1 MCQWKVN
8 MFKKASGEVVVVLN
22 KTEIGLKLEYS
33 LSLSET
39 QILHMTYNMY
49 MCFVWSGVLLNTHM
63 HACTHTHSGMRT
75 LTHIQARMHPHTHT
89 YCSSIA
95 TAPKSV
101 SQTQKHT
108 RTNAVG
114 LHWECGPTSF
124 IVFPLQW
131 LSAYAPTFPAS
142 TKVQN
147 STGSHK
153 ANRSDILHEQN
164 LRSINMVE
172 LPFCLLCFWRD
183 FLFVCSCFVCFW
195 KASCYSD
202 LFCFLMRQTIHLN
215 YLASVAAAYT
225 FKTLA
230 S

>member
-1 MCQWKVN
+1 
-8 MFKKASGEVVVVLN
+8 
-22 KTEIGLKLEYS
+22 
-33 LSLSET
+33 
-39 QILHMTYNMY
+39 
-49 MCFVWSGVLLNTHM
+49 M
-63 HACTHTHSGMRT
+63 HTHTFTDSGMRT
-75 LTHIQARMHPHTHT
+75 LTHIQACTHTHT
-89 YCSSIA
+89 HTHCSSIA
-95 TAPKSV
+95 TAPKSA

-114 LHWECGPTSF
+114 LHWEWGPTSF
-124 IVFPLQW
+124 IVFSLQW
-131 LSAYAPTFPAS
+131 LSAYTPKFPAS

-164 LRSINMVE
+164 LRSINMVV

-195 KASCYSD
+195 KASCYFV
-202 LFCFLMRQTIHLN
+202 LFCFLMRQTIDLN
-215 YLASVAAAYT
+215 YLASIVAAYT
-225 FKTLA
+225 FKTLD

>member
-8 MFKKASGEVVVVLN
+8 MFKKSQRGGGVL
-22 KTEIGLKLEYS
+22 KTTTEIWLKLEYSLS

-49 MCFVWSGVLLNTHM
+49 MCFVWSDVLLNTHM
-63 HACTHTHSGMRT
+63 HACTHTHS
-75 LTHIQARMHPHTHT
+75 LIQACAHSHTFRHACTHTH
-89 YCSSIA
+89 CSSIA
-95 TAPKSV
+95 TAPKSA

-114 LHWECGPTSF
+114 LHWEWGPTSF

-131 LSAYAPTFPAS
+131 LSAYTPKFPAS

-164 LRSINMVE
+164 LRSINMVV
-172 LPFCLLCFWRD
+172 LSFCLLCFWRD
-183 FLFVCSCFVCFW
+183 FFVCLFMFCFW
-195 KASCYSD
+195 KASCCFV
-202 LFCFLMRQTIHLN
+202 LFFFFDKADNPFKLSHIHSCCI
-215 YLASVAAAYT
+215 Y
-225 FKTLA
+225 F
-230 S
+230 